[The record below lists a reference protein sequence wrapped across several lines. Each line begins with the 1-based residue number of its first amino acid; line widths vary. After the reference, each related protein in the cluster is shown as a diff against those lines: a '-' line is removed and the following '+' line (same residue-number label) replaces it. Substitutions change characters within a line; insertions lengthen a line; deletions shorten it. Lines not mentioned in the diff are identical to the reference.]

1 MPGGRRSGA
10 RRSTAS
16 RLVPPLVVLTLTLL
30 VWRHTLVH
38 LATWSQSDGED
49 EALFLSWL
57 GHLPWAVTHGAD
69 PLVTHVVNA
78 PDGVNALWNT
88 SVLAPAALFAP
99 VTLLGGV
106 VLTYNLAML
115 AATATTALACVAA
128 CRRFVDWW
136 PAALAGGCLAGF
148 SPFLLGQGRG
158 HLHLT
163 AGAVPVLLLLVGHEA
178 LVRQRGRAWRLGV
191 GLGLL
196 VVLQFFTGT
205 ELLAS
210 TSVVA
215 VLGAVVLAGV
225 ARRDVT
231 RARARYAATVVGV
244 AGAVAGVL
252 LAYPLTVLLAGPQ
265 AVDGPAQSTDS
276 LAADLLAP
284 VVPTGSRLLAPASLV
299 RAAER
304 WPGNP
309 VENTAYVGPLL
320 VLLVAIVVVL
330 RARPVVRWAGAM
342 TLTCLVLSLGR
353 ELHVDGRGTG
363 VPLPYAV
370 LARTPLLESGAA
382 VRYSFFTF
390 VFAGLVVAAGVDTL
404 HGRGAAGQPAGSPA
418 APGGRVGRVGGSRL
432 DERIEGVGR
441 VGRRGRI
448 GPVGRVGRV
457 GRRAAIGLLAA
468 AVVAPLL
475 PSSRVVPYRAVPVG
489 APAWFTGPGVLR
501 VPAGSTLLTYPYPG
515 RRDPR
520 PLTWQALARF
530 RYRQLGSYAVV
541 PDPQTGA
548 GRFEVPTAT
557 SYVSARFA
565 AGVDVPA
572 ASDRGRAAVAEL
584 AARGVH
590 TVVVVEGVPGWERA
604 VAFWT
609 AALGR
614 PPARDGG
621 VAVFSD
627 VLPVP

>member
-1 MPGGRRSGA
+1 MPGGRRWGA

-106 VLTYNLAML
+106 VLSYNLAML

-215 VLGAVVLAGV
+215 VLGAVVLAGM

-265 AVDGPAQSTDS
+265 AVGGPAQSTDS
-276 LAADLLAP
+276 LAADLLAA

-299 RAAER
+299 GAAER

-418 APGGRVGRVGGSRL
+418 APGGRVGRVG
-432 DERIEGVGR
+432 
-441 VGRRGRI
+441 
-448 GPVGRVGRV
+448 
-457 GRRAAIGLLAA
+457 RRAAIGLVTA